1 MTHLCES
8 SPLQRYAQ
16 CLTFS
21 ASLGGDA
28 KSIRSSL
35 IHHYVVPLPL
45 LGEGYATRKIRYFL
59 LLSVKKISLQFTVMN
74 FAYAKCYDMS
84 ASL

>member
-1 MTHLCES
+1 MV
-8 SPLQRYAQ
+8 
-16 CLTFS
+16 S
-21 ASLGGDA
+21 ASFGGDA

-45 LGEGYATRKIRYFL
+45 LGEGNATRKIRYFV

-74 FAYAKCYDMS
+74 FAYAKRYDMS
-84 ASL
+84 ADL